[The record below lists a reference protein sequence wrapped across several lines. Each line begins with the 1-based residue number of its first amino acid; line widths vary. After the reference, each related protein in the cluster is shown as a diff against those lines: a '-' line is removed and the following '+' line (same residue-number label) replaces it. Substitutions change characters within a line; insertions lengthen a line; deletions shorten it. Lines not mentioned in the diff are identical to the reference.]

1 MILFQENTLS
11 VIASILF
18 LAVSSFFVIT
28 VPPFQKDKK
37 MFVLF
42 SFFFALWRFAFHHRH
57 REARQT
63 RANG

>member
-37 MFVLF
+37 NVCFIFLF
-42 SFFFALWRFAFHHRH
+42 LRSMAVCFPP
-57 REARQT
+57 
-63 RANG
+63 